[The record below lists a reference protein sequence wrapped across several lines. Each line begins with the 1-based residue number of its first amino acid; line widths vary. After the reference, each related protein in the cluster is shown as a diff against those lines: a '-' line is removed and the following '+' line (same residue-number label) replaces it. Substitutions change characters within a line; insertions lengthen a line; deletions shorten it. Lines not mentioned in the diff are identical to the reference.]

1 MPSGQPQSREV
12 SATYTRDGSRLTMQW
27 QGAGV
32 TIGTIEG
39 DTFTMDNE
47 GQIFLYRKTR

>member
-1 MPSGQPQSREV
+1 MR
-12 SATYTRDGSRLTMQW
+12 W

-32 TIGTIEG
+32 TVGSVEG

-47 GQIFLYRKTR
+47 GQVFLYRKSP

>member
-1 MPSGQPQSREV
+1 
-12 SATYTRDGSRLTMQW
+12 MQW

-32 TIGTIEG
+32 TNGTVEG

-47 GQIFLYRKTR
+47 GQIFLYRKTH